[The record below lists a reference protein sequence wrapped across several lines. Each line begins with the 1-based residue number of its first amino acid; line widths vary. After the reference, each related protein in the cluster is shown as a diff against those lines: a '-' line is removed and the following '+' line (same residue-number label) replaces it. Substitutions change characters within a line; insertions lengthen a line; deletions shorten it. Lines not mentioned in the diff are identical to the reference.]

1 MKDSLETLRIEKLKK
16 YFGGLAAVNDLDLTI
31 KKGEL
36 RAIIGPNGAGK
47 TTLFNLISGIF
58 SPTEGRI
65 LFKDEDI
72 TGLPPYKISHKGI
85 ARTLQITSIFPN
97 LTVFENVWSSVRSRK
112 RVLNPFLH
120 VRSLADVQEKT
131 EALIHMIGLS
141 EKKDT
146 PASDISYGDQR
157 LLEIGL
163 ALGTE
168 PELLLLDEPTAG
180 LGPGETKTLMEKI
193 RELGSKLTILLVEH
207 DMEVVMGLAEKITVL
222 HYGEKIAEGTPE
234 EIKMDKEVRR
244 VYLGGE

>member
-65 LFKDEDI
+65 FFKDEDI

-131 EALIHMIGLS
+131 EALIHMIDLS